1 MNTTRIALVAAFAL
15 LATGQVMAQSSN
27 SSGKKGG
34 SGGGTDTEVIDLSS
48 SITVPPLRSWM
59 SPEIGNAWRQG
70 YQGQRTT
77 ITVIDDFASGRLL
90 KGNLQGTTQSLHH
103 GEWTRMQ
110 SSLVAP
116 LATMAA
122 QDFSATRSVT
132 LGTGFNVLNLSYG
145 MMATAGLSTINWSSR
160 EQSIIA
166 YAREG
171 RAVISKSAGNDGNTV
186 AVGQTNSSG
195 RVDYLGR
202 DLIGA
207 QSAIFVGALSTNG
220 TTRSPASIASYSN
233 VAGTNAAVQKQFL
246 VVGVEGSKTGLYGT
260 SFAAPIVSGYAAIVS
275 SKFTTA
281 TPTAVANQLLNTA
294 RQDTI
299 RRYNPAIHGRGEA
312 SIARALAPTGIQ

>member
-1 MNTTRIALVAAFAL
+1 MKPNQIALVVTVAL
-15 LATGQVMAQSSN
+15 LAAGQVMAQSSN
-27 SSGKKGG
+27 RGSKKSG
-34 SGGGTDTEVIDLSS
+34 SDGTDTGVIESTS

-59 SPEIGNAWRQG
+59 SPELGNAWRQG
-70 YQGQRTT
+70 YQGQGAT
-77 ITVIDDFASGRLL
+77 ITVIDDFKSGKLL
-90 KGNLQGTTQSLHH
+90 RGNLRGTTQSLHH

-116 LATMAA
+116 LATMAI
-122 QDFSATRSVT
+122 QDFSATKSIA

-145 MMATAGLSTINWSSR
+145 MMGTAGLSTINWSSR
-160 EQSIIA
+160 EQSVLS
-166 YAREG
+166 YARDG

-186 AVGQTNSSG
+186 AVGQANSSG

-207 QSAIFVGALSTNG
+207 QSAIFVGALSANG
-220 TTRSPASIASYSN
+220 TTASPATLASYSN
-233 VAGTNAAVQKQFL
+233 IAGANTTVQKQFL
-246 VVGVEGSKTGLYGT
+246 VVGVAGSKTGLYGT

-275 SKFTTA
+275 SKFTAA

-299 RRYNPAIHGRGEA
+299 RSYKPSIHGRGEA
-312 SIARALAPTGIQ
+312 SIARALAPTVIQ